1 MVVLVDEK
9 ALIQAIQSGDI
20 AGAGLD
26 VQEKEPLPDDSPLYD
41 MDNVIITPHMGWR
54 GLETRKRLLSL
65 IQDNITAFAKGEP
78 INRVD

>member
-1 MVVLVDEK
+1 MVLVDEK